1 MRPQNYATR
10 KTEAAGWQV
19 NVTSYR
25 MGDRYYCT
33 VDNVSPGAWI
43 AKTEGATREEA
54 EKKALDRAAELLSK
68 TRKFSPSPRLDR
80 AGG

>member
-1 MRPQNYATR
+1 MKPKNYSSR

-19 NVTSYR
+19 NVTSYQL
-25 MGDRYYCT
+25 GDRFYCT

-54 EKKALDRAAELLSK
+54 EKKALDRASELLAK
-68 TRKFSPSPRLDR
+68 TRRVAVK
-80 AGG
+80 